1 MAILP
6 IVTYNDEVLFR
17 KADLVREIT
26 PQIETLID
34 DMFDTMDGADGVGLA
49 APQVGHSIR
58 LFVMNADGMYD
69 DASEADKQLGDLV
82 LINPEIIW
90 RSQDTVPME
99 EGCLSLPG
107 LRDEV
112 VRASTITVR
121 YLDESFIENELTL
134 DGWNARVVLHEM
146 DHLDGVLFIDRL
158 SAFRRVLHRSALEHI
173 QRGDVTASYPIL
185 DKEE

>member
-6 IVTYNDEVLFR
+6 IVTYNDDVLFR
-17 KADLVREIT
+17 KADPLKAIT
-26 PQIETLID
+26 PEIETLID

-58 LFVMNADGMYD
+58 LFIMNADGMYD
-69 DASEADKQLGDLV
+69 DSTEEDKQYGDLV
-82 LINPEIIW
+82 IINPEIIW
-90 RSQDTVPME
+90 RSQDTVGME

-112 VRASTITVR
+112 VRASSITVR
-121 YLDESFIENELTL
+121 FRDEEFIENELTL
-134 DGWNARVVLHEM
+134 DGWNARVFLHEL

-158 SAFRRVLHRSALEHI
+158 SAFRRVLHRSALEQI
-173 QRGDVTASYPIL
+173 QRGDMPASYPIL
-185 DKEE
+185 DKED